1 MSQLTRLIRNERH
14 AFARINEGREAIG
27 LTRLKS

>member
-14 AFARINEGREAIG
+14 AFARINVGREAIG